1 MLINFNK
8 KDTFFESLDN
18 NDLLENNA
26 AFNNDL
32 IRLDNTVK
40 YIVKNLKNNEITA
53 ETVRNAEGSYTMSVL
68 QSNNLISKGSDI
80 RYVNI
85 TFKKMSFKNFLS
97 KFCEIW
103 LNNFFIEDYI
113 NEIFSRVY
121 TKESIKFDYSDE
133 DYKDMFKIFEQH
145 YKGIK
150 DDITRKVNR
159 LVNTSIDK
167 VKDSVNKETTDVP
180 EQNKE
185 TADVQKQNKIDPND
199 VVNFNEEEINI
210 TKEEEELYDKFF
222 SKTKKNSTSDIKP
235 KVNYSGISDFFGI

>member
-18 NDLLENNA
+18 NDLLENDA

-40 YIVKNLKNNEITA
+40 YIVKNLKNVEITA
-53 ETVRNAEGSYTMSVL
+53 ENVRNFKGSYTMSVL

-85 TFKKMSFKNFLS
+85 TFKKMRFENFLS

-121 TKESIKFDYSDE
+121 TKESIKFDYSDD
-133 DYKDMFKIFEQH
+133 DYKDMLEIFENR

-150 DDITRKVNR
+150 DDIERKVNR
-159 LVNTSIDK
+159 FVNTSIDK
-167 VKDSVNKETTDVP
+167 VKDSVNKETVSVP

-185 TADVQKQNKIDPND
+185 TTAVPKQNKIDSND
-199 VVNFNEEEINI
+199 VITFSEKEIGI

-222 SKTKKNSTSDIKP
+222 SKTKKTSTSDIKP